1 MQCTPCMLGLVRI
14 SSQAEGRPKL
24 PARGPVRCAC
34 VGGGKQDCAL
44 LRRPCRTK
52 WPLPRRFWSS
62 WAHCSPSCCICHCGG
77 GRRAGSSSSRSAG
90 WDLRCKMCAANG
102 DHKVCRS
109 AALCPVIYGACL
121 SFKGVHAEGLAP
133 PPACSPCLAQ
143 DSALRAVAL
152 EWANR
157 SDTWSSLP
165 PMKRFSEQLLE
176 AHFPQ
181 VHAPGSAVLACQR
194 AVPLGRW
201 EVQP

>member
-1 MQCTPCMLGLVRI
+1 M
-14 SSQAEGRPKL
+14 
-24 PARGPVRCAC
+24 
-34 VGGGKQDCAL
+34 
-44 LRRPCRTK
+44 
-52 WPLPRRFWSS
+52 
-62 WAHCSPSCCICHCGG
+62 
-77 GRRAGSSSSRSAG
+77 
-90 WDLRCKMCAANG
+90 
-102 DHKVCRS
+102 
-109 AALCPVIYGACL
+109 IYGACL